1 MFGFFVMGFVD
12 IVGITTSYVKNDF
25 SHLTDTMVNLIS
37 LSCFLWFLVLSI
49 PTGMLMNRIG
59 RKKTVLLSFAFHVLA
74 MCLPLVAYD
83 FTAILIA
90 FALIGIG
97 NTLLQVSLNPLV
109 TDVVANDKLTG
120 TLTLGQFVK
129 AVSSFL
135 GPILAAW
142 VTGSF
147 FGWKMI
153 FPIYAGL
160 SLLALIWLWLTPIQ
174 EKQQERKNI
183 SFKVT
188 LELFKDK
195 YILAFFIG
203 ILVLVG
209 VDVGINMTFPK
220 FLMERCDLPLTDA
233 GMGNS
238 VYFFA
243 RTVGAFLGGILLM
256 KYSES
261 KFYIYSVW
269 IALAGLI
276 LMTIS
281 TNLWFIL
288 AAWVT
293 GSFFGWKMIFPIYAG
308 LSLLAL
314 IWLWLTPIQEKQQE
328 RKNISFKVTLELFKD
343 KYILAFFIG
352 ILVLVGVDVGI
363 NMTFPKFLMER
374 CDLPLTDAGMGN
386 SVYFFARTVG
396 AFLGGILL
404 MKYSESKF
412 YIYSVW
418 IALAGLILMTIS
430 TNLWFILGCVAV
442 FGIGYANLF
451 SIIFSLSLKRVPEKA
466 NEVSALLIVGVSGGA
481 VLPPI
486 LGVITDSFHSQLSA
500 IIVLAIVWCYLI
512 GIMRKIKTT

>member
-153 FPIYAGL
+153 FP
-160 SLLALIWLWLTPIQ
+160 
-174 EKQQERKNI
+174 
-183 SFKVT
+183 V
-188 LELFKDK
+188 
-195 YILAFFIG
+195 
-203 ILVLVG
+203 
-209 VDVGINMTFPK
+209 
-220 FLMERCDLPLTDA
+220 
-233 GMGNS
+233 
-238 VYFFA
+238 
-243 RTVGAFLGGILLM
+243 
-256 KYSES
+256 
-261 KFYIYSVW
+261 
-269 IALAGLI
+269 
-276 LMTIS
+276 
-281 TNLWFIL
+281 
-288 AAWVT
+288 
-293 GSFFGWKMIFPIYAG
+293 YAG

-451 SIIFSLSLKRVPEKA
+451 SII
-466 NEVSALLIVGVSGGA
+466 
-481 VLPPI
+481 
-486 LGVITDSFHSQLSA
+486 
-500 IIVLAIVWCYLI
+500 
-512 GIMRKIKTT
+512 

>member
-153 FPIYAGL
+153 FPVYAGL

-243 RTVGAFLGGILLM
+243 RTVG
-256 KYSES
+256 
-261 KFYIYSVW
+261 
-269 IALAGLI
+269 
-276 LMTIS
+276 
-281 TNLWFIL
+281 
-288 AAWVT
+288 
-293 GSFFGWKMIFPIYAG
+293 
-308 LSLLAL
+308 
-314 IWLWLTPIQEKQQE
+314 
-328 RKNISFKVTLELFKD
+328 
-343 KYILAFFIG
+343 
-352 ILVLVGVDVGI
+352 
-363 NMTFPKFLMER
+363 
-374 CDLPLTDAGMGN
+374 
-386 SVYFFARTVG
+386 
-396 AFLGGILL
+396 
-404 MKYSESKF
+404 
-412 YIYSVW
+412 
-418 IALAGLILMTIS
+418 
-430 TNLWFILGCVAV
+430 V